1 MRLINIKTTKK
12 AIIFASLNNKCFSIK
27 TTPDEFEEL
36 KKTGVLIDDISV
48 YDSFISISCAINS
61 KRSQDLI
68 SKAISMGI
76 QITYYDTE
84 D

>member
-1 MRLINIKTTKK
+1 MRLIKIKTTKK
-12 AIIFASLNNKCFSIK
+12 AIIFGSHNNKCFSIK

-48 YDSFISISCAINS
+48 YDSFISISCSVNA

-76 QITYYDTE
+76 QITYYDAE
-84 D
+84 F

>member
-1 MRLINIKTTKK
+1 MKIYNIKTIKK
-12 AIIFASLNNKCFSIK
+12 AIIFGSHNNKCFSIK

-48 YDSFISISCAINS
+48 YDSFISISCPVNAN
-61 KRSQDLI
+61 RSQELI

-76 QITYYDTE
+76 QITYYDKE
-84 D
+84 F

>member
-1 MRLINIKTTKK
+1 MRLSNIKTTKK
-12 AIIFASLNNKCFSIK
+12 AIIFGSHNDKCFSIK

-48 YDSFISISCAINS
+48 YNSFISISCPVNAN
-61 KRSQDLI
+61 RSQELI

-76 QITYYDTE
+76 QITYYDKE
-84 D
+84 F